1 MITTKEELS
10 KYLEAECT
18 ISRRS
23 EFRRFFGR
31 LISYDCREIE
41 AIRRFLMVY
50 RKYEYYHNQGVRG
63 LVPGIVYRIL
73 YTIYSDRL
81 NIVLPI
87 NRVGCGLKLFHTYKA
102 KTMIAGKV
110 GRNVIIRPGVVLA
123 NQGNWRTANASPT
136 VEDFVEFSFGVRAFG
151 PIHIG
156 RGALIGA
163 NAVLLSN
170 VPPYSIIVGNPGKV
184 VGFVKTPSQI
194 IEFEKKEYPE
204 NERLSQIELEQNYK
218 KYYLDRIDE
227 IRKIIGLE

>member
-10 KYLEAECT
+10 KYLETECT

-23 EFRRFFGR
+23 VFMYFFGR
-31 LISYDCREIE
+31 LISYGCKENV
-41 AIRRFLMVY
+41 AIRRFLKVY
-50 RKYEYYHNQGVRG
+50 RKYEYYHNQGIRG
-63 LVPGIVYRIL
+63 FVPEMVYRVL
-73 YTIYSDRL
+73 YTIYSDKL
-81 NIVLPI
+81 NIVMPI
-87 NRVGCGLKLFHTYKA
+87 NRVGCGLKLYHTYKA
-102 KTMIAGKV
+102 KTIIAGKV

-123 NQGNWRTANASPT
+123 NQGDWRSADATPT

-170 VPPYSIIVGNPGKV
+170 VPPYSIVVGNPGKV

-204 NERLSQIELEQNYK
+204 NERLSPTVLEQNYK

-227 IRKIIGLE
+227 IQKIIGVK